1 MNQPDIQLDEKI
13 DIEIT
18 EPLKYKV
25 VFVNDDQT
33 PMEFV
38 IEVLIGIYKHSASV
52 AENLTLTIHSEGSGI
67 AGIYNYEI
75 AEQKSIET
83 VNLARANGFPLTI
96 RVEADE

>member
-1 MNQPDIQLDEKI
+1 MNQSDIQLDEKI
-13 DIEIT
+13 EIEIT
-18 EPLKYKV
+18 EPIKYKV
-25 VFVNDDQT
+25 VFVNDEQT

-38 IEVLIGIYKHSASV
+38 IEVLIEIYKHSPSV

-67 AGIYNYEI
+67 AGVYNYEI

-96 RVEADE
+96 KVEADE